1 MADQGREIMEML
13 PDLWS
18 GKGKVLSGHK
28 GIQNA
33 KNPDGL
39 VVQKSKT
46 LEKLIKK
53 SSDLGA

>member
-1 MADQGREIMEML
+1 MEML